1 MRIFLVLLSILL
13 VLSVVSCIFTVNDDY
28 DKGVDASGT
37 YNITG
42 KFVDNSGNPIVGI
55 TVQLSGDSDTNAV
68 TDETGTYVFSDVGIG
83 SYTVTPGDKGYGSKD
98 ISVTNADVNIGTNSD
113 FHGYDKNGDYS
124 CFLCHQ

>member
-1 MRIFLVLLSILL
+1 MKIFLVLLHILL
-13 VLSVVSCIFTVNDDY
+13 ILSVVSCIFSANDDY

-42 KFVDNSGNPIVGI
+42 KFTDGSGNPIVGL
-55 TVQLSGDSDTNAV
+55 TVQLTGKSQASAL
-68 TDETGTYVFSDVGIG
+68 TDATGTYVFSDVGAG

-113 FHGYDKNGDYS
+113 FHGYDINGDYS
-124 CFLCHQ
+124 CMLCH

>member
-13 VLSVVSCIFTVNDDY
+13 ILSVGSCIFTVNDDY

-42 KFVDNSGNPIVGI
+42 KFIDNSGNPIVGL
-55 TVQLSGDSDTNAV
+55 TVQLSGNSDTTAV
-68 TDETGTYVFSDVGIG
+68 TDETGTYVFSDVEIG
-83 SYTVTPGDKGYGSKD
+83 SYTVTPGDEGYGSKD

-113 FHGYDKNGDYS
+113 GHGISQNDDYS
-124 CFLCHQ
+124 CFLCH